1 LTEAGAA
8 RAVRAAGTAA
18 RKHDEM
24 VAEREVQY
32 RRTRGQQPDTWGAIA
47 SRFRADPKRELDPF
61 LEKLASFLGPDDV
74 LVDIGGGAGRNSL
87 PMASQCR
94 EVINV
99 EPSPGMLAEF
109 RASAEEAGIGNA
121 RAVQSGWMEARG
133 VEGDVLLAAHVTYFV
148 PQIQPFFEKLQSA
161 CRRRV
166 IIDVLTV
173 PPPNQSPQFFHL
185 VYGEDQALVPG
196 PQELLAV
203 LEEMGLTPD
212 VIDVGGATA
221 RRPLPRTRED
231 AISNE
236 LAFGWIAPHDLERAR
251 NLFIDHFD
259 ELWLETRSGFARRG
273 AEDVRELMITW
284 EPDTSRPPRR

>member
-1 LTEAGAA
+1 VQRSTGEAA
-8 RAVRAAGTAA
+8 RLTGPAA

-24 VAEREVQY
+24 VAARQAQY
-32 RRTRGQQPDTWGAIA
+32 ERTRGPQPDTWGAIA
-47 SRFRADPKRELDPF
+47 SRFRADPKREPDPF
-61 LEKLASFLGPDDV
+61 LEKLASFLRPDDV

-87 PMASQCR
+87 PMASRCR

-109 RASAEEAGIGNA
+109 RASADEARIRNA
-121 RAVQSGWMEARG
+121 RAIQGGWMEAEG
-133 VEGDVLLAAHVTYFV
+133 VEADVLLAAHVTYFV
-148 PQIQPFFEKLQSA
+148 PQIEPFIDKLEAA

-185 VYGEDQALVPG
+185 VYCEDQGLVPG
-196 PQELLAV
+196 QHELLAV

-221 RRPLPRTRED
+221 RRPLPRTEED
-231 AISNE
+231 AINNE
-236 LAFGWIAPHDLERAR
+236 LGFGWIAPHDVDRAH

-259 ELWLETRSGFARRG
+259 ELWLETPTGFARRG
-273 AEDVRELMITW
+273 AEVVRELMITW
-284 EPDTSRPPRR
+284 EPARGGLRQ